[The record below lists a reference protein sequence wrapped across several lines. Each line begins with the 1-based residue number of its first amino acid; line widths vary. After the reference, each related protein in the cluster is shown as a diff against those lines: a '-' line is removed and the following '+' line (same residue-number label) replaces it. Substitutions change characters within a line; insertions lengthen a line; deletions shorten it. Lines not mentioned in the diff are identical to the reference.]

1 MAKIDVKD
9 VIALA
14 LKGYKPSDIKEL
26 ITLAEEAGTEHTAEE
41 QPAGDAK
48 EAPAG
53 EPEETPGTAKGQEPG
68 KAAET
73 IDYKSLYEQAAA
85 DLKKAQAANI
95 AQSAPEEDPEKG
107 WADLKDAV
115 RTYM

>member
-26 ITLAEEAGTEHTAEE
+26 ITLAEEAGTVTPAEE
-41 QPAGDAK
+41 QPAGAVNETD
-48 EAPAG
+48 AG
-53 EPEETPGTAKGQEPG
+53 EPEETPVPAKEQDPG

-95 AQSAPEEDPEKG
+95 AQSAPEEDPGKG
-107 WADLKDAV
+107 WDALKDAV

>member
-26 ITLAEEAGTEHTAEE
+26 ITLAEEAGTVTTTEE
-41 QPAGDAK
+41 QPAGTVNETD
-48 EAPAG
+48 AG
-53 EPEETPGTAKGQEPG
+53 EPEETPVSVKEQETG

-95 AQSAPEEDPEKG
+95 AQSAPEEDPNKG
-107 WADLKDAV
+107 WDALKDAV

>member
-26 ITLAEEAGTEHTAEE
+26 ITLAEEAGTVNTAEE
-41 QPAGDAK
+41 QPAGNSQS
-48 EAPAG
+48 EQAG
-53 EPEETPGTAKGQEPG
+53 EPEEAPDAVKEQDAAKTT
-68 KAAET
+68 ET
-73 IDYKSLYEQAAA
+73 IDYKSLYEQAAS
-85 DLKKAQAANI
+85 DLKKAQAANVRQ
-95 AQSAPEEDPEKG
+95 AAPQEDPGKA
-107 WADLKDAV
+107 WADLQDAV

>member
-26 ITLAEEAGTEHTAEE
+26 ITLAEEAGTEKPADE
-41 QPAGDAK
+41 QPAGSAAS
-48 EAPAG
+48 APAG
-53 EPEETPGTAKGQEPG
+53 DPEETPEPAKEQEPA
-68 KAAET
+68 KAPDP

-95 AQSAPEEDPEKG
+95 AQSAPEEDPNKG
-107 WADLKDAV
+107 WDALKDAV